1 MRRTHRRFVLVLLS
15 RPLVVS
21 LIPDLK
27 PDNTGALVFG
37 GWTIIAVA
45 LLAAYMPVRR
55 AVRVDP
61 MGGAASRLRVLTVN
75 CRMSSP

>member
-1 MRRTHRRFVLVLLS
+1 MVCGGLIAGVVLVLVS

-37 GWTIIAVA
+37 GWIIIAIA

-61 MGGAASRLRVLTVN
+61 MVALRHD
-75 CRMSSP
+75 